1 MCLTI
6 GFKDT
11 GEVSNS
17 QKFSPASS
25 CILTFS
31 SLAQLR
37 MEAQTGSPLGANSQ
51 TPTLSVQSC
60 EDTRAASRE
69 IIAKGQKGTQVRRGL
84 GVGTQLREGWQ
95 QGSPY
100 QRSLHPTHPTMEL
113 EFCAKSNE
121 LSLLLGKSHPS
132 YPLAQTRA
140 MISGRLSVKAEKGF
154 LFHANNSV
162 VNDLCRGLWE
172 GEPGSASSSSV
183 APPPPQPP

>member
-17 QKFSPASS
+17 QKLSPASS

-84 GVGTQLREGWQ
+84 GGGYPAEG
-95 QGSPY
+95 GVTAGISISTLTPPY
-100 QRSLHPTHPTMEL
+100 TP
-113 EFCAKSNE
+113 
-121 LSLLLGKSHPS
+121 
-132 YPLAQTRA
+132 
-140 MISGRLSVKAEKGF
+140 
-154 LFHANNSV
+154 NN
-162 VNDLCRGLWE
+162 G
-172 GEPGSASSSSV
+172 A
-183 APPPPQPP
+183 